1 MKNDVQMGSEKW
13 PYKAVILTLG
23 EPIVNI
29 LKVTWLSS
37 ALWYDSVPSTSV
49 DCLHH
54 HNADLCEDID
64 WEDNYS

>member
-1 MKNDVQMGSEKW
+1 MTFRWDQRSGSTK
-13 PYKAVILTLG
+13 LSFTLG

-37 ALWYDSVPSTSV
+37 ALLYDSVPSTSV
-49 DCLHH
+49 DSLHH